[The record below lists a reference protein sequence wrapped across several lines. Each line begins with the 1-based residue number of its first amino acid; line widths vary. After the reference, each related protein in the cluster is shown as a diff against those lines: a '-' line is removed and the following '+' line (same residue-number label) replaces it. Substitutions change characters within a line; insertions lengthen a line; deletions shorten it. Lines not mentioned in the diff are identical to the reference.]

1 MEANDVRD
9 SLTERVCEVVTN
21 DEEHKLINMYVIIKI
36 CGTLPIV
43 TSDSKV
49 LQSITKETISAT
61 ADTPASVINFI
72 ADKEYENL
80 TLQNTGTAVKRFV
93 FMSRLTSPI
102 TGDEIFVV
110 YDRKYEDIIFIPSLA
125 SFNIIS
131 ELELESSKKTFKING
146 YRLGG
151 GKDIVTNDPGQL
163 LEVDEHSRTKIKLAK
178 GYNSKIKATSV
189 VVSNLDNKNTGRAP
203 THRKTNGDIGI
214 VYSDQHLNT
223 CINLGKVT
231 DLLEDTSHALPV
243 YLLYKYSVSAY
254 TISYINKVKTGDY
267 DLLVFLP
274 F

>member
-1 MEANDVRD
+1 MEVNSVKD
-9 SLTERVCEVVTN
+9 SITERVCTVVNN
-21 DEEHKLINMYVIIKI
+21 DQDHTLINMSVIIKI

-49 LQSITKETISAT
+49 LQSVTKETIPAT
-61 ADTPASVINFI
+61 VDTPSSVINFI

-80 TLQNTGTAVKRFV
+80 TLNNTGTALKRFV

-125 SFNIIS
+125 SFNIVS
-131 ELELESSKKTFKING
+131 TLELDSSKKTFRING

-151 GKDIVTNDPGQL
+151 GKDLTTNDPGQL
-163 LEVDEHSRTKIKLAK
+163 LEVDEYTRTKIKLAK
-178 GYNSKIKATSV
+178 GYNTKIKSTSV
-189 VVSNLDNKNTGRAP
+189 VITNLNSKNTGYGT
-203 THRKTNGDIGI
+203 THRKSDGNTAI
-214 VYSDQHLNT
+214 VYGDQQLNT

-231 DLLEDTSHALPV
+231 DLLEDVTSTLPI

-254 TISYINKVKTGDY
+254 GISYINKVKTGDY

>member
-1 MEANDVRD
+1 MEVNSVKD
-9 SLTERVCEVVTN
+9 SITERVCTVVNN
-21 DEEHKLINMYVIIKI
+21 DQDHTLINMSVIIKI

-49 LQSITKETISAT
+49 LQSVTKETIPAT
-61 ADTPASVINFI
+61 ADTPSSVINFI

-80 TLQNTGTAVKRFV
+80 TLNNTGTALKRFV

-102 TGDEIFVV
+102 TGNEIFVV
-110 YDRKYEDIIFIPSLA
+110 YDRKYEDIIFIPSLE
-125 SFNIIS
+125 SFNIVS
-131 ELELESSKKTFKING
+131 TLELDSSKKTFRING

-151 GKDIVTNDPGQL
+151 GKDLTTNDPGQL
-163 LEVDEHSRTKIKLAK
+163 LEVDEYTRTKIKPAK
-178 GYNSKIKATSV
+178 GYNTKIKSTSV
-189 VVSNLDNKNTGRAP
+189 VIINLNSKNTGYGT
-203 THRKTNGDIGI
+203 THRKFDGNTAI
-214 VYSDQHLNT
+214 VYGDQQLNT

-231 DLLEDTSHALPV
+231 DLLEDVTSSLPI

-254 TISYINKVKTGDY
+254 GISYINKVKTGDY

>member
-1 MEANDVRD
+1 MEANNVRD

-21 DEEHKLINMYVIIKI
+21 DAEHKLINMYVIIKI

-43 TSDSKV
+43 TCDSNV
-49 LQSITKETISAT
+49 LQTITKETISAT
-61 ADTPASVINFI
+61 ADTPESVINFI

-80 TLQNTGTAVKRFV
+80 TLVNTGTAVKRFV

-131 ELELESSKKTFKING
+131 ELELGSSKKTFKING

-178 GYNSKIKATSV
+178 GYNSKIKSTSV
-189 VVSNLDNKNTGRAP
+189 VVTNLNSKNTGQP
-203 THRKTNGDIGI
+203 TTHRKTNGDSTI

-254 TISYINKVKTGDY
+254 SISYINKVKTGDY

>member
-1 MEANDVRD
+1 MEVNSVKD
-9 SLTERVCEVVTN
+9 SITERVCSVVDN
-21 DEEHKLINMYVIIKI
+21 DQSHTLINMSVVIKI

-43 TSDSKV
+43 TCDSKV
-49 LQSITKETISAT
+49 LQTVTKETVDTIV
-61 ADTPASVINFI
+61 DTPSSVINFI
-72 ADKEYENL
+72 ADKEYEDL
-80 TLQNTGTAVKRFV
+80 TLNSTGTALKRFL
-93 FMSRLTSPI
+93 FMTRLSSPI

-131 ELELESSKKTFKING
+131 ELELDSSKKTFKING

-151 GKDIVTNDPGQL
+151 GKDLTTNDPGQL
-163 LEVDEHSRTKIKLAK
+163 LEVDEFTRTKIKPAK
-178 GYNSKIKATSV
+178 TYNNKIKSTSV
-189 VVSNLDNKNTGRAP
+189 VITNLNSKNTGQGT
-203 THRKTNGDIGI
+203 THRKTSGDNTI
-214 VYSDQHLNT
+214 VYSDQQLNT

-231 DLLEDTSHALPV
+231 DLLEDTSSSLPL

-254 TISYINKVKTGDY
+254 GISYINKVKTGDY